1 MPLSASQSL
10 RHQGLVRRAAVY
22 QAWVDAQCMRL
33 ADALAMLRADAL
45 QVNVDFE
52 PSDFVLHRAAPTVR
66 GRGQA
71 AAAEAASAASF
82 RVLRPA

>member
-33 ADALAMLRADAL
+33 ADALAMLRADAQ
-45 QVNVDFE
+45 QVEVDFE
-52 PSDFVLHRAAPTVR
+52 PSDFVLHREVPALR
-66 GRGQA
+66 GRGHGA
-71 AAAEAASAASF
+71 VEAVRATRLGALHPF
-82 RVLRPA
+82 